1 MVLMH
6 DIEAKIHPTRSRV
19 HSNCLMHSLPLI
31 IPLTIHHG
39 HLPSL
44 ATFVDV
50 CYRLWISIFNK

>member
-50 CYRLWISIFNK
+50 CYRL